1 MDALFNIVFNTNSKI
16 KQLISL
22 FKMFWHKK
30 FAEAHKIG
38 TQKKQRFGDKSL
50 QTKTSLSKLESYF
63 IK

>member
-38 TQKKQRFGDKSL
+38 TQKNKDLGTSHSKQK
-50 QTKTSLSKLESYF
+50 QA
-63 IK
+63 